1 MALQPEPGDD
11 SQERILTGGAYS
23 SERERH
29 DRADR
34 KWLVGNWG
42 QRSGIRDQDGNSTLD
57 L

>member
-11 SQERILTGGAYS
+11 SQKRILTGAAYS

-34 KWLVGNWG
+34 KWLVGNRG
-42 QRSGIRDQDGNSTLD
+42 QRSGIRDQDGNSTAD

>member
-11 SQERILTGGAYS
+11 SQERIPIGAAYS

-34 KWLVGNWG
+34 KWLVGNPG
-42 QRSGIRDQDGNSTLD
+42 IEMKSGVRG
-57 L
+57 